1 MNIKERIKKLLDID
15 ISTDSF
21 EDLKADPEM
30 YVASPE
36 DAEKLKDLF
45 LLIELTEQTE
55 DDYDDIH

>member
-1 MNIKERIKKLLDID
+1 MNIKERIKNLLDID

-21 EDLKADPEM
+21 EELKADPER

-55 DDYDDIH
+55 DERDDIR